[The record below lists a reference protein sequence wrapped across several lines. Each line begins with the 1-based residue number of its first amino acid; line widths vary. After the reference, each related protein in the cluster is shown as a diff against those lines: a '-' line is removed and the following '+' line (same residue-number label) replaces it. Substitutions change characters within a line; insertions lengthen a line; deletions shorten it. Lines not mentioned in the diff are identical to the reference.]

1 MGCVTGQHLP
11 RYLADQGRAQ
21 RREAARRI
29 LPLQRD
35 TEMCE
40 QPKVMECG
48 RCGELFEIACGISMA
63 SRCVP
68 CAKRYRRRWSR
79 VLRSGSIDS
88 DGQRVFFVTLTAPGD
103 VEHVDTRTGERCE
116 CTPPD
121 GVDPAVWNGLLPGNW
136 SKFMVYFRRCFGD
149 VQYAKA
155 VEVQMKRLQRT
166 GRGLLH
172 LHVLIRCDADLT
184 QHKEELRQL
193 AMRWGFGHSID
204 VEPFHPRHVHY
215 LANYGTKA
223 CDDREHIDLLDLRTG
238 EIVHGPRRMRTF
250 TCSRKYGHT
259 IADIKRQQREWVL
272 AKLAERDSERAARDA
287 DADRKRTGAAQPAT
301 AGESALSAPANVDA
315 PSCPLD
321 SCTASSTGPPV
332 QQGRVAM

>member
-1 MGCVTGQHLP
+1 MGCATGEHFA
-11 RYLADQGRAQ
+11 RYLADQGRAK
-21 RREAARRI
+21 RREAAWRL
-29 LPLQRD
+29 LPFQRGA
-35 TEMCE
+35 EMCE

-68 CAKRYRRRWSR
+68 CSKRYRRRWSR
-79 VLRSGSIDS
+79 VLRSGSIDTDS
-88 DGQRVFFVTLTAPGD
+88 QRVFFVTLTAPGD
-103 VEHVDTRTGERCE
+103 SEHVDTRTTQMCE
-116 CTPPD
+116 CTPPE
-121 GVDPAVWNGLLPGNW
+121 GVDPAVWNALLAKNW
-136 SKFMVYFRRCFGD
+136 SAFTVYLRRRFGD

-155 VEVQMKRLQRT
+155 VEVQMKRLRRT

-223 CDDREHIDLLDLRTG
+223 CDDRQHIDLLDLRTG

-250 TCSRKYGHT
+250 SCSRNYGDT
-259 IADIKRQQREWVL
+259 IVQVKQQQRGWVL
-272 AKLAERDSERAARDA
+272 AKLAEQDAEREARDA
-287 DADRKRTGAAQPAT
+287 AAARERTTDR
-301 AGESALSAPANVDA
+301 EAPASGPPAA
-315 PSCPLD
+315 PDNAAGPDPSLD
-321 SCTASSTGPPV
+321 PYTASSTTPPA
-332 QQGRVAM
+332 QGTLFAM